1 MGCQDPNPMESS
13 SETDQVF
20 RAELDRNSFFLLF
33 IFYFLFYFNM
43 LSCDK
48 IDLGRTERSK
58 LAVAVHFVSSRSTTV
73 DTHGIFSLA
82 VHSLASVEGKWTMRY
97 FLNP

>member
-1 MGCQDPNPMESS
+1 MESS

-33 IFYFLFYFNM
+33 NFFLFYFNM

-58 LAVAVHFVSSRSTTV
+58 LAVAVHFLSSRSTTV
-73 DTHGIFSLA
+73 GTHGIFSLA